1 MNIRLAFRL
10 PASEYDLTPDD
21 QRSAM
26 IRPLGG
32 GQPAELILTQDWLQT
47 SDGNFMILTQD
58 WLQTSDGNFNR

>member
-1 MNIRLAFRL
+1 VNIRLAFRL

-47 SDGNFMILTQD
+47 SDGNF
-58 WLQTSDGNFNR
+58 NR